1 MSCSNSISSLLRQEA
16 AGLYCPQGD
25 FYIDPQKPV
34 QRALIT
40 HGHSDHARPRMQHYL
55 TSESGRPIVQE
66 RVGSSARVEGIPYGQ
81 SLKIKDVRVS
91 FHPAG
96 HVLGS
101 SQIRIEYKG
110 FVCVHAG
117 DYKTEADASCQA
129 FELLPCN
136 QFITESTFALPV
148 YRWEASASIFSEINK
163 WWKENQTNGIT
174 SVLYAYALGKAQRVL
189 AGVDAS
195 IGPIG
200 VHASVERF
208 NRHYREQ
215 GYLVPDTI
223 QASRNTAEHFAKGGL
238 IIAPASTQDSSW
250 LRQFKPYAQ
259 AFASGW
265 MAVRGLRRRR
275 ALDSVFVLSDHVDWK
290 GITETIRATGAEHIG
305 VCHGYSD
312 ALVRWLKEHEGLNAK
327 DLSIG

>member
-1 MSCSNSISSLLRQEA
+1 MMRFNSTRSLLRLDE
-16 AGLYCPQGD
+16 AGLYCPMGD

-34 QRALIT
+34 ERALIT
-40 HGHSDHARPRMQHYL
+40 HGHSDHARPKMKRYL

-66 RVGSSARVEGIPYGQ
+66 RVGHAARVEGLPYGQ
-81 SLKIKDVRVS
+81 SLKINDVRVS

-101 SQIRIEYKG
+101 SQIRIEYNG

-129 FELLPCN
+129 FELVPCH

-148 YRWEASASIFSEINK
+148 YRWDASASIFSEINT
-163 WWKENQTNGIT
+163 WWRENQAQGLT

-208 NRHYREQ
+208 NRHYRNQ
-215 GYLVPDTI
+215 AYPIPDTL
-223 QASRNTAEHFAKGGL
+223 QASRNTAEHFKEGGL
-238 IIAPASTQDSSW
+238 IIAPASTQDSPW
-250 LRQFKPYAQ
+250 LKQFKPFSQ

-265 MAVRGLRRRR
+265 MAVRGHRRRR
-275 ALDSVFVLSDHVDWK
+275 ALDRGFVLSDHVDWN
-290 GITETIRATGAEHIG
+290 GITQTIAATGAEDIG

-312 ALVRWLKEHEGLNAK
+312 ALVRWLNERGLNAT
-327 DLSIG
+327 DLSTR

>member
-1 MSCSNSISSLLRQEA
+1 MCKSGW
-16 AGLYCPQGD
+16 GLS
-25 FYIDPQKPV
+25 V
-34 QRALIT
+34 L
-40 HGHSDHARPRMQHYL
+40 
-55 TSESGRPIVQE
+55 
-66 RVGSSARVEGIPYGQ
+66 VEGIPHGQ

-148 YRWEASASIFSEINK
+148 YRWEASASIFLEINK
-163 WWKENQTNGIT
+163 WWKENQANGVT

-259 AFASGW
+259 LFASGW
-265 MAVRGLRRRR
+265 MAVRAFEDGSLRPWICPFRSCR
-275 ALDSVFVLSDHVDWK
+275 LE
-290 GITETIRATGAEHIG
+290 GITKTIRATGAEHIG

-312 ALVRWLKEHEGLNAK
+312 ALVRWLEEHEGLNAK